1 MIEYRSVQE
10 HLHSPDLV
18 NYCAYGIY
26 AYQVEPFSSK
36 NILAIHDVFLNAAD
50 AISFVHRCNQLELSP
65 VSLYDVIQ
73 DTLGI

>member
-10 HLHSPDLV
+10 HLHSPDLG

-26 AYQVEPFSSK
+26 AYQVEPSSSK

-50 AISFVHRCNQLELSP
+50 AILFIAATNWS
-65 VSLYDVIQ
+65 
-73 DTLGI
+73 

>member
-10 HLHSPDLV
+10 HLHSPDLG

-26 AYQVEPFSSK
+26 AYQVEPSSSK

-50 AISFVHRCNQLELSP
+50 AISFGP
-65 VSLYDVIQ
+65 A
-73 DTLGI
+73 

>member
-10 HLHSPDLV
+10 HLHSPDLG
-18 NYCAYGIY
+18 NYCT
-26 AYQVEPFSSK
+26 YQVEPFSSK